1 MEEVAEE
8 LSKVI
13 KRKNL
18 ERELGEIFYKMCPNV
33 PPKVLAINVRQTIDN
48 FKILDELYSFKDKC

>member
-13 KRKNL
+13 KRKNS

-33 PPKVLAINVRQTIDN
+33 PPQILAINVRQTIDN
-48 FKILDELYSFKDKC
+48 FRILDDLYSGKK

>member
-18 ERELGEIFYKMCPNV
+18 ERELGEIFYKICPNV
-33 PPKVLAINVRQTIDN
+33 PPKILAINVRQTIDN
-48 FKILDELYSFKDKC
+48 FRILDELCSVKK